1 MAGIAGIEL
10 GVVYM
15 PLAVVRDG
23 HLPLGLMAALTRAHC
38 GPSSMKR
45 GYSNQPAKKNDRYT

>member
-15 PLAVVRDG
+15 PLALVRDG
-23 HLPLGLMAALTRAHC
+23 HLPLDLMAALTRARC
-38 GPSSMKR
+38 GPSGMKR
-45 GYSNQPAKKNDRYT
+45 GYSNQSAKKNDSYA